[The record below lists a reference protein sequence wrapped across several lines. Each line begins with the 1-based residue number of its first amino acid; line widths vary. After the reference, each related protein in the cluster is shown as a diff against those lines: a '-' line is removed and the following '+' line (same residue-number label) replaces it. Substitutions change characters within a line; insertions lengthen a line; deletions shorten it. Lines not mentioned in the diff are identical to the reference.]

1 MTRLTGVSG
10 VPGPRVLIIG
20 CNMKERIIN
29 EIIRVEGG
37 YINDPSDSGGETN
50 FGITVAVA
58 RANGYNGAMQD
69 LPRSVAFDIYSAKYW
84 DAVKG
89 DDLAKLSEHVAE
101 EVVDTSVNMGPGR
114 AGKFLQRALNVLNK
128 RGSLYRDLT
137 VDGAIGKATVSALRA
152 YLDGRDE
159 ETLVKALNCLQGA
172 YYITLAERR
181 EKDER
186 FVYGWFKNRVAL

>member
-1 MTRLTGVSG
+1 
-10 VPGPRVLIIG
+10 
-20 CNMKERIIN
+20 MKERIIN

-37 YINDPSDSGGETN
+37 YVNDPSDSGGETN

-58 RANGYNGAMQD
+58 RQFGYVGAMRNM
-69 LPRSVAFDIYSAKYW
+69 PRSTAFDIYSAKYW

-89 DDLAKLSEHVAE
+89 DDLAKLSELVAE

-114 AGKFLQRALNVLNK
+114 AGKFLQRSLNVLNN
-128 RGSLYRDLT
+128 RGSLYLDLT
-137 VDGAIGKATVSALRA
+137 VDGAIGNATISALRA
-152 YLDGRDE
+152 YLNGRGE
-159 ETLVKALNCLQGA
+159 ETLVTALNCLQGA

-186 FVYGWFKNRVAL
+186 FVYGWFKNRVKL